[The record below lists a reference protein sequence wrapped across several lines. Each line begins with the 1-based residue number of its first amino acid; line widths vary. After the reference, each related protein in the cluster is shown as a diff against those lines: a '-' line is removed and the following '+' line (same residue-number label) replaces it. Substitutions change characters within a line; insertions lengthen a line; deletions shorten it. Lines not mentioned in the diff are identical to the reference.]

1 MKRIVFLFTI
11 AIMLCFVARV
21 SNAQQT
27 PSPDDGS
34 VDKGVYSNRFF
45 GFSVTHPKDWVV
57 HGEATNTRL
66 REVGKERAA
75 SSGALSAAS
84 SEASLKNTY
93 QLLTTFQYPMG
104 SAIEVN
110 PGFMLVAEKVS
121 QAPSI
126 VTGRDYLLHV
136 RPMLLK
142 TGVVP
147 LNNEPAELMLAG
159 QKFFRQ
165 DSRMQINGVTIEQSV
180 LITVLKGYAIVF
192 ILSGKDRPTIDE
204 MMTSVRTLK
213 FASPPSISRGK
224 LSPKSP

>member
-1 MKRIVFLFTI
+1 MKRSFFLV
-11 AIMLCFVARV
+11 AIILVLSFAAPV

-27 PSPDDGS
+27 SSPDDGS
-34 VDKGVYSNRFF
+34 VDNGVYSNRFF

-57 HGEATNTRL
+57 HGEATNIRL
-66 REVGKERAA
+66 RETGKERAA

-93 QLLTTFQYPMG
+93 QLLTMFQYPMG
-104 SAIEVN
+104 AAIAVN

-121 QAPSI
+121 QVPSI
-126 VTGRDYLLHV
+126 VTGRDYLFHV
-136 RPMLLK
+136 RPMLVK

-147 LNNEPAELMLAG
+147 LNNEPVEVILSG

-165 DSRMQINGVTIEQSV
+165 DSHMQVNGVSVEQAI

-192 ILSGKDRPTIDE
+192 ILSAKDRPTIDE
-204 MMTSVRTLK
+204 MMKSVRTLK
-213 FASPPSISRGK
+213 FAPSPTISR
-224 LSPKSP
+224 